1 MIHRR
6 VRAAA
11 LVSKFFSFLVL
22 TSFACSTDALLIGS
36 AHATTGAGH
45 TQGTFAVSPSG
56 AATYSIP
63 IWAPP
68 GPRGIQPHI
77 ALVYNS
83 QVGNGPFGVGWSL
96 AGLSSIYRCNHTYAQ
111 DGTPAPVA
119 LVTSDGYCMDGQ
131 RLRLTGGTYGTAG
144 STYQTEIANFINVTA
159 YGAAGNGPSYFVA
172 QDRNGVKYTYGDGGS
187 SQVLATGSSTALSWQ
202 MNEVSDPAGNTMTI
216 TYTTAYGSSVPNTIS
231 WTPSTYGSTTSYNY
245 TMTFS
250 YGLNVR
256 PRMKFVAGT
265 QVTNSNLTESIT
277 IAYLGT
283 TVKKYV
289 LTYVQSP
296 TTSREQLQ
304 TVQECADSA
313 GSNCLLPT
321 QIRYQNGG
329 VGVTTSPITVATNAA
344 LVLGTYDVDGDGRPD
359 LVYVDSSS
367 NLYVAFGTSS
377 GYGTPKSTGINVGP
391 IVNNHLQD
399 YPMVLLG
406 DVHGSGKASLLL
418 VVNGTWWEYAWNSTS
433 QSFAGTNT
441 NLVVNS
447 STETF
452 AGLADTNGDGLL
464 DLITGNSTNGTVTL
478 YTRLNTTQQN
488 GALSFSATRT
498 TAYSNTGCSNTGCG
512 SAEII
517 SLQTYDSRPLDFN
530 GDGRGDI
537 VLQTVAF
544 SCLTSCRPIGSDAIV
559 LLSEG
564 TTFTQAP
571 TSLTSA
577 TGSFFSAFGDLND
590 DGCTDIV
597 ANNVVYYSGC
607 DGTAP
612 QQLTLGATV
621 LGLADWD
628 SDGRTD
634 VLVSNGSDFGVYLST
649 GNGFSSLQTTSIPWS
664 SGGTITANPTGD
676 GLDGLIVQSGTTL
689 SLYTHKSPGQP
700 PDLLISAIDGYG
712 NSVSPQYVSIV
723 QSNYANYSA
732 AGPPNGYKQ
741 YIVPL
746 YVASQ
751 ATFSDPSS
759 SGTYSQAYSYVGAE
773 TNVQGRG
780 FSNFIQVQAQDSRN
794 SLWQTRCYEVA
805 FPYTG
810 LQSCDYL
817 SFDHSQSPAQFVHDW
832 SGTHADITFGS
843 GNTERYFIYQSPQT
857 LADYQVS
864 WSPTAGNTP
873 GPLIDTRVTTYAYD
887 NFGNATSI
895 STVVTDNDSNSPYI
909 GKTWT
914 TAIANVADVDGSN
927 QNTDLAD
934 GCLSLLDQSVVT
946 YSSSVPGSTSVTST
960 KNFTILD
967 RAHCWYT
974 ETVTQPTTAYAVTE
988 DFAYDSFGNVK
999 SNTITGYGM
1008 TPRQTTASWTTT
1020 SVTTG
1025 QFPMSITDPSGAT
1038 TQFNYNLSYGLISS
1052 VTDPNSSTQTPIV
1065 TSWQY
1070 TDGFGHKTQELR
1082 PDGTSTTWTY
1092 QNCAGT
1098 TGCLVGE
1105 NGLVVGHTVYN
1116 NGGSY
1121 QSSGTD
1127 YLDSIDRELV
1137 SNQVLLSGSYSRN
1150 EVRYDS
1156 LGHVTQRALPC
1167 TWSALTTTC
1176 TYWINNAYDD
1186 LNRLTQTQ
1194 RHISSTNNGTQT
1206 TTYGYSGRTTTVI
1219 DPYSNT
1225 RTIVNDVNGWLRR
1238 TMDPYS
1244 YAVTI
1249 AYDAAGNKTGVTD
1262 SSGNVLLQK
1271 VTYQYGIGAFLTAA
1285 TDIDLGVWTFAYD
1298 ALGEKTGWTD
1308 PKGQSFTA
1316 TYDALSRPYT
1326 RSEPDNSG
1334 LTNGLFTQWTWGS
1347 SASSHNI
1354 GKLQSVC
1361 TGLGANPT
1369 NCTSSPGYSENET
1382 YDNLGR
1388 LYTRAINIPGQT
1400 NAFTYTQQ
1408 YSSTT
1413 GLPSTL
1419 TFPISTNN
1427 CQVVVSYGFTNGI
1440 LSSLTDASNLSQCQS
1455 TGTVFWL
1462 ANATNPAGQVTQET
1476 LGNGI
1481 VSNRTYDAVTSWLST
1496 AQSGVGGGAGVKN
1509 LGFLYDEMGNVT
1521 QRQDNNLGLT
1531 ENIHYDNDYRF
1542 SYSQLNGTQNLSVT
1556 YDNTGNIT
1564 SRSDID
1570 SGGTWTYDPVHK
1582 HEVTAVGNSND
1593 TYTYDA
1599 NGNAITRPAYGSMIW
1614 SSYNYPVSISTAYG
1628 PGWPTAETVGFSYGP
1643 NHQRWQQT
1651 YSGNNTTETT
1661 DYIGPLLQFVSSG
1674 GVLDYRHY
1682 IRAGNEVVAVYS
1694 RKSTGV
1700 NTFTYTLSDHQSS
1713 VASLTN
1719 SSGAEVIGE
1728 SFTPFGNRR
1737 EATTWSGVPTTTELT
1752 TMAGYTREGYTSQT
1766 ALGLWS
1772 GLNHLNGRV
1781 EDAWAGRFLSADP
1794 TIPDP
1799 ANTQSYN
1806 RYSYVNNNPL
1816 TYIDPSGFDDG
1827 QCDIVY
1833 GSDCID
1839 GGDNGGPGGSG
1850 GFDPSKDCP
1859 PDLPCVPVTAS
1870 RLPPDLSPTPG
1881 TPTPG
1886 GPGSDQPGG
1895 GGHPSHPMRYLTQ
1908 EEYVQCVNSAMSA
1921 GLNSANIPL
1930 VQNVN
1935 NIASALTAVEAF
1947 SQNLASTNP
1956 ATLGKAL
1963 GPMTLPT
1970 GFAPTAGQYR
1980 ELGTQASNF
1989 LTNAEPYMR
1998 GTGLL
2003 LDGLGVVSTAY
2014 QGYEEGGVQGAAAG
2028 AGYSAADAG
2037 VGVLLMTYLTP
2048 VVGGALTIGFNQLGG
2063 SQTLAN
2069 AASMTSAI
2077 QVCNSLAG
2085 FSTGP

>member
-11 LVSKFFSFLVL
+11 LVSKFLSFFVL
-22 TSFACSTDALLIGS
+22 TFLACSSNALLIGS

-45 TQGTFAVSPSG
+45 TQGTFAVSASG

-68 GPRGIQPHI
+68 GPRGVQPHI

-96 AGLSSIYRCNHTYAQ
+96 AGLSSIYRCNLTFAQ
-111 DGTPAPVA
+111 DGTPAPIG

-159 YGAAGNGPSYFVA
+159 YGAAGNGPAYFIA
-172 QDRNGVKYTYGDGGS
+172 QDRNGVKYTYGNTTDS
-187 SQVLATGSSTALSWQ
+187 RVLATNSTTALSWQ
-202 MNEVSDPAGNTMTI
+202 LNEVSDTAGNTMTI
-216 TYTTAYGSSVPNTIS
+216 AYNTATGSAVPAKIS
-231 WTPSTYGSTTSYNY
+231 WTPVSYEASTYSY
-245 TMTFS
+245 TMTFV
-250 YGLNVR
+250 YGSNLR
-256 PRMKFVAGT
+256 PRYKYVAGT
-265 QVTNSNLTESIT
+265 QLINSNLTNSIT
-277 IAYLGT
+277 IEYGSS

-289 LTYVQSP
+289 LAYQPSP
-296 TTSREQLQ
+296 TTGRDQLQ
-304 TVQECADSA
+304 SVQECSDSA
-313 GSNCLLPT
+313 GTNCLLPT
-321 QIRYQNGG
+321 QITYQNGS
-329 VGVTTSPITVATNAA
+329 VGVTTSPVTVATNAA
-344 LVLGTYDVDGDGRPD
+344 LVLGTYDIDGDGRPD

-406 DVHGSGKASLLL
+406 DVHASGKASLLL

-433 QSFAGTNT
+433 QSFTGTNT

-478 YTRLNTTQQN
+478 YIRLNTTQPN
-488 GALSFSATRT
+488 GALSFSSTRT

-517 SLQTYDSRPLDFN
+517 SLQSYDSRPLDFN

-564 TTFTQAP
+564 TTFTPAS

-607 DGTAP
+607 NGAAP

-700 PDLLISAIDGYG
+700 PDLLISVIDGYS
-712 NSVSPQYVSIV
+712 NSVSPQYASIV

-732 AGPPNGYKQ
+732 ASPSYPYKQ
-741 YIVPL
+741 YVVPL
-746 YVASQ
+746 YVASE

-759 SGTYSQAYSYVGAE
+759 SGTYSQTYSYVGAE

-794 SLWQTRCYEVA
+794 SLWHTRCYEVT

-817 SFDHSQSPAQFVHDW
+817 SFDHSQSPTQFVHDW

-843 GNTERYFIYQSPQT
+843 GSTERYFIYQSPQT
-857 LADYQVS
+857 LANFQVS
-864 WSPTAGNTP
+864 WSPSTGSTP
-873 GPLIDTRVTTYAYD
+873 GPQIDAHTTTYGYD

-895 STVVTDNDSNSPYI
+895 STVVTDNDSNSPYT

-914 TAIANVADVDGSN
+914 TAIVNVADVDGSN
-927 QNTDLAD
+927 QSTDLAD
-934 GCLSLLDQSVVT
+934 GCLSLLDSSVVT
-946 YSSSVPGSTSVTST
+946 YSSSLSGSTPVTIT

-974 ETVTQPTTAYAVTE
+974 ETVTQPGTAYAVTE

-999 SNTITGYGM
+999 SDTVTGNGM
-1008 TPRQTTASWTTT
+1008 TPRQTTASWTTS

-1025 QFPMSITDPSGAT
+1025 QFPMSITDPSGAI
-1038 TQFNYNLSYGLISS
+1038 TQLGYNLSYGFISS

-1070 TDGFGHKTQELR
+1070 ADGFGHKTQELR

-1127 YLDSIDRELV
+1127 YLDSIDRILV

-1194 RHISSTNNGTQT
+1194 RPISSTNNGTQT
-1206 TTYGYSGRTTTVI
+1206 TKYEYSGRTTTVI
-1219 DPYSNT
+1219 DPYSNA
-1225 RTIVNDVNGWLRR
+1225 RTIVNDVNGWLRQ

-1244 YAVTI
+1244 FAVTI
-1249 AYDAAGNKTGVTD
+1249 AYDAAGNQTGVTD

-1285 TDIDLGVWTFAYD
+1285 TDMDLGSWTFNYD
-1298 ALGEKTGWTD
+1298 ALGERTSWTD
-1308 PKGQSFTA
+1308 AKGQNFTA
-1316 TYDALSRPYT
+1316 TYDALSRLVT
-1326 RSEPDNSG
+1326 RSEPD
-1334 LTNGLFTQWTWGS
+1334 LYTFWTWGS

-1361 TGLGANPT
+1361 TGLGASPT

-1388 LYTRAINIPGQT
+1388 PYTRAINIPGQT
-1400 NAFTYTQQ
+1400 NAFAYTQQ
-1408 YSSTT
+1408 FSQTT
-1413 GLPSTL
+1413 GFLSTL

-1455 TGTVFWL
+1455 TGTVFWQ

-1481 VSNRTYDAVTSWLST
+1481 VSNRTYDAVTSWLSA

-1542 SYSQLNGTQNLSVT
+1542 SYSQLNGTQNLLVT

-1582 HEVTAVGNSND
+1582 HEVTAVGNAND

-1614 SSYNYPVSISTAYG
+1614 SSYNYPISISTAYG

-1643 NHQRWQQT
+1643 DRQRWQQT
-1651 YSGNNTTETT
+1651 YTGNNTTETT

-1682 IRAGNEVVAVYS
+1682 IRAGHEVVAVYS

-1700 NTFTYTLSDHQSS
+1700 NTFTYTLSDHQRS

-1752 TMAGYTREGYTSQT
+1752 TMAGLTREGYTLQT
-1766 ALGLWS
+1766 VLGLWS
-1772 GLNHLNGRV
+1772 GLNHMNGRV
-1781 EDAWAGRFLSADP
+1781 EDAWAGRMLSADP

-1799 ANTQSYN
+1799 TNTQSYN
-1806 RYSYVNNNPL
+1806 RFSYVNNNPL
-1816 TYIDPSGFDDG
+1816 TDTDPSGFDA
-1827 QCDIVY
+1827 
-1833 GSDCID
+1833 
-1839 GGDNGGPGGSG
+1839 NGGGQPQPYNPCDDGDSGPCGGGPQSSGGSG
-1850 GFDPSKDCP
+1850 CDGCGPGVYPSP
-1859 PDLPCVPVTAS
+1859 
-1870 RLPPDLSPTPG
+1870 LPPPTTNTECIGDPVNGYYCANTKGNGGGLSGVLTGAISIVVAPPI
-1881 TPTPG
+1881 G
-1886 GPGSDQPGG
+1886 GNNGG
-1895 GGHPSHPMRYLTQ
+1895 GGWGGGNVTPAQPPGKPPSKPQ
-1908 EEYVQCVNSAMSA
+1908 
-1921 GLNSANIPL
+1921 
-1930 VQNVN
+1930 QN
-1935 NIASALTAVEAF
+1935 
-1947 SQNLASTNP
+1947 P
-1956 ATLGKAL
+1956 
-1963 GPMTLPT
+1963 
-1970 GFAPTAGQYR
+1970 
-1980 ELGTQASNF
+1980 
-1989 LTNAEPYMR
+1989 
-1998 GTGLL
+1998 
-2003 LDGLGVVSTAY
+2003 
-2014 QGYEEGGVQGAAAG
+2014 
-2028 AGYSAADAG
+2028 
-2037 VGVLLMTYLTP
+2037 
-2048 VVGGALTIGFNQLGG
+2048 
-2063 SQTLAN
+2063 
-2069 AASMTSAI
+2069 
-2077 QVCNSLAG
+2077 CNSLLTAGNVLENGAAFGQDASLDVEMLGALVTLGGIAVDNPGVVGVGTAMVAAGGGGSLVADLLQIAGGLAQVAGGASSVGWTNVGAGAAG
-2085 FSTGP
+2085 FLGGVTFGGIFMSAATRGMRIGQAASTRGALGLAGVASDAIGYLSPGMAPAQATCNPGH